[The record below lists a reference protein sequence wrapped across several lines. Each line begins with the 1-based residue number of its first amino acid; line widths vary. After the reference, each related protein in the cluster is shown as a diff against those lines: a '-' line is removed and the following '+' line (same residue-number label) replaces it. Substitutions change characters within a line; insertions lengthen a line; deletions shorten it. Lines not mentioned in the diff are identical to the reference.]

1 MLQSMTDLFVT
12 PACWGSISEIL
23 MTAAKRP
30 RLLSRIYTISNVL
43 TFSRLL
49 ASPLMVYTLSHKQW
63 LMSAILFVGAA
74 VSDTLDGYLAR
85 KFNEPTILG
94 TYLDPLA
101 DKVFFTSCFFTLWF
115 VQFPSLPIPYWFV
128 GVVVTREVLLLFGAL
143 YALLRAP
150 RIPVEPTQGGK
161 LTTVGYCLLIGWTFL
176 CYFFGWMPIK
186 TFNVVLICVTALSLF
201 SFAQYVGR
209 AIRLLSA

>member
-1 MLQSMTDLFVT
+1 MTT
-12 PACWGSISEIL
+12 
-23 MTAAKRP
+23 TKRQ
-30 RLLSRIYTISNVL
+30 RLLARIYTIPNLL

-49 ASPLMVYTLSHKQW
+49 AAPVMVYALSHKQW
-63 LMSAILFVGAA
+63 VLSALLFVAAA

-115 VQFPSLPIPYWFV
+115 VQFPSLPIPWWFV
-128 GVVVTREVLLLFGAL
+128 GVVVTREVLLLCGAV
-143 YALLRAP
+143 YVVLRAP

-176 CYFFGWMPIK
+176 CYFFDWMPLK
-186 TFNVVLICVTALSLF
+186 TFNVVLVCVTALSLF
-201 SFAQYVGR
+201 SFAQYVWR
-209 AIRLLSA
+209 AICLLFGAARV